1 MRRGGK
7 KKKTGLLGLLSM
19 LVLVFWNARGILNK
33 DNTFKDLLSK
43 EGAVYGGISESMT
56 FQSISQLSDVRW
68 RWDPGKEHRPTIDSL
83 APSRGMGVLVD
94 RNRCR
99 ASPIFNGDFTMWH
112 RIELSDPKH
121 EGHALIVGTG
131 YFPSAQDI
139 RGHRDAN
146 KELLERLTLYRRQGH
161 HVVFGGD
168 LNAHLGLNADLTP
181 TDTAGNLL
189 LDTIHQAGMVLMN
202 SMDGICFGGP
212 SRVQVREDGIQQSTI
227 DYVMCSPSLARHIDS
242 LTISDDQLGSDHK
255 PLIAKF
261 KAIDTIPAPT
271 TGLRE
276 VWNVSNIPSPPESW
290 SWVIA
295 CQTRFKA
302 WMEEAHEA
310 TRALDAVDADSNRIA
325 DILEWSF
332 QRAMDEVAADQLGT
346 KWVGLRSTPT
356 IDKAMDLLM
365 SQKKVAECLMKG
377 VMSDPDS
384 SDSDRSA
391 CRAQFL
397 RLSRAVVSYRARQ
410 RELAELKLFRDIE
423 SHQNNSKL
431 FWGKYKTIRG
441 TAKAG
446 KAPPPVVKDN
456 CGNTITDPTDV
467 LRAWRDFSAGI
478 ANSDLEGTKEEG
490 IYDED
495 HRLEVERKLHLKQLA
510 RVHQHDLDY
519 PITDL
524 EVFAAI
530 RKLVLG
536 KAPGEDGI
544 LTDIIKTAADAVNNS
559 KLRGNNSVVSAIA
572 LLFNFVLDREVWP
585 ERWGSGVIFPL
596 FKSGSRLDP
605 SNYRPITLL
614 SAMGKLFGIIID
626 NRLTRFSEQIGMTSD
641 EQGGFR
647 PHRGT
652 PDQVFLWREIL
663 ASRRERKL
671 PTYACF
677 VDVRKAYDTVWR
689 EQAYVRI
696 HDGGIKGKLWR
707 QLQVMH
713 SGLSRRVRHPLG
725 TTEAFAVKRGVAQGA
740 VESPWVYSAFID
752 GLAKALHEAGLGIM
766 IAGRRV
772 PLLMYADDMVF
783 LANSAAELASMNKV
797 ATEFARKNRF
807 QFNGS
812 KSGVMVFNVSA
823 KDRRRARER
832 RWILFGDQVQVVD
845 EYVYLGTVT
854 VNAEGSWSKHLMC
867 AVDKAKKRSEE
878 LLWLF
883 RQDVGFRPRT
893 AVTLWQ
899 AMVRPV
905 LEYASE
911 IWGGQVPEYAMNAA
925 EGVQMSFLRGTLGLH
940 SKGNGVPDEVVRA
953 EAGVEPLRARWAK
966 LQLGYWRRIFTAPRD
981 RLLRVVASFRHRE
994 RMIGDRGIGSRGCMR
1009 AVQENLITHSLGEY
1023 WLRPT
1028 MLSAI
1033 SASDWK
1039 TLVYDNVDKSF
1050 DEARA
1055 ARLEGMSSAR
1065 DYVMIKSWD
1074 VNVPEYC
1081 VMSGEEG
1088 RLGQNVPES
1097 YLDDRNN
1104 LKGTRLKLLCRTNCL
1119 PVMNR
1124 IGREVRPSWPK
1135 AHRLCLMCDRQAVE
1149 DVPHFVMDCPAY
1161 ARHRARLF
1169 ACIARALSHTPACID
1184 FAKATRTE
1192 KLHIVLG
1199 KRSGCARID
1208 RSIDRMVKAF
1218 LTKTWSTRQPVTSA
1232 INDVLSVNYGI
1243 MSRAR

>member
-1 MRRGGK
+1 M
-7 KKKTGLLGLLSM
+7 M
-19 LVLVFWNARGILNK
+19 VLVFWNARGILSK
-33 DNTFKDLLSK
+33 DSTFKDLLNQ
-43 EGAVYGGISESMT
+43 EGAIYGGVSESRT
-56 FQSISQLSDVRW
+56 FQSISKLSDRRW
-68 RWDPGKEHRPTIDSL
+68 RWDPGKETRPTFD
-83 APSRGMGVLVD
+83 AMVPTRGMGVLVD
-94 RNRCR
+94 RNKCR
-99 ASPIFNGDFTMWH
+99 ASLIFSGEFTMWH
-112 RIELSDPKH
+112 RIELNDSKH
-121 EGHALIVGTG
+121 EGCAVIVGTG
-131 YFPSAQDI
+131 YFPTAQDTK
-139 RGHRDAN
+139 GHRNAN
-146 KELLERLTLYRRQGH
+146 KELLERLILYRKQGH
-161 HVVFGGD
+161 HVAFGGD
-168 LNAHLGLNADLTP
+168 LNAHLGLNGDATD
-181 TDTAGNLL
+181 TDTAGKLL
-189 LDTIHQAGMVLMN
+189 TDTMHRADMVLLN
-202 SMDGICFGGP
+202 SMDGICSGGP
-212 SRVQVREDGIQQSTI
+212 SRVQVRGDGIQQSTI
-227 DYVMCSPSLARHIDS
+227 DYVMCSPSLASHIDS
-242 LTISDDQLGSDHK
+242 LTILDDQLGSDHK
-255 PLIAKF
+255 PLIARF
-261 KAIDTIPAPT
+261 KSIDTIPAPT
-271 TGLRE
+271 TGPRE

-290 SWVIA
+290 SWVNA
-295 CQTRFKA
+295 CQTRFKT
-302 WMEEAHEA
+302 WIEEAHGA
-310 TRALDAVDADSNRIA
+310 TRALDAVGADSNRIA

-346 KWVGLRSTPT
+346 KWVGLGSTPT
-356 IDKAMDLLM
+356 IDKAMDLLI
-365 SQKKVAECLMKG
+365 SQKKVAECLMKR
-377 VMSDPDS
+377 VMNDPDS
-384 SDSDRSA
+384 SELDRSA
-391 CRAQFL
+391 CRVQFL

-410 RELAELKLFRDIE
+410 RDLSELKLFRDIE
-423 SHQNNSKL
+423 ANQSNSKL
-431 FWGKYKTIRG
+431 FWSKYKTLRG
-441 TAKAG
+441 AAKAG
-446 KAPPPVVKDN
+446 KAPPPVVKDAD
-456 CGNTITDPTDV
+456 GTTITDPTDV

-478 ANSDLEGTKEEG
+478 ANSDLQGTKEEG

-495 HRLEVERKLHLKQLA
+495 YRKDVERMLKLKKLA
-510 RVHQHDLDY
+510 RYHQHELDS

-559 KLRGNNSVVSAIA
+559 KLRGNNSVVSAIT

-596 FKSGSRLDP
+596 FKSGSRLEP
-605 SNYRPITLL
+605 GNYRPITLL

-671 PTYACF
+671 PTYATF

-713 SGLSRRVRHPLG
+713 SGLSRRVRHPIG
-725 TTEAFAVKRGVAQGA
+725 VTESFHVKRGVAQGA

-752 GLAKALHEAGLGIM
+752 GLAKALHAAGLGIM
-766 IAGRRV
+766 IAGQLV

-783 LANSAAELASMNKV
+783 LANSAAELAKMNKI
-797 ATEFARKNRF
+797 ASDFARKNRF
-807 QFNGS
+807 QYNGS
-812 KSGVMVFNVSA
+812 KSGVMVFNVNA
-823 KDRRRARER
+823 VERRRARER

-854 VNAEGSWSKHLMC
+854 VNAEGSWSKHLMT
-867 AVDKAKKRSEE
+867 AVNKARKRSEE

-905 LEYASE
+905 LEYACE
-911 IWGGQVPEYAMNAA
+911 IWNGQVPEYAMNAA

-940 SKGNGVPDEVVRA
+940 SKGSGVPDEVVRA
-953 EAGVEPLRARWAK
+953 ETGTEPLRSRWSK
-966 LQLGYWRRIFTAPRD
+966 LQLGYWRRVFTAPPA

-994 RMIGDRGIGSRGCMR
+994 RMEGEGGIGSRGWMR
-1009 AVQENLITHSLGEY
+1009 AVQENLMQHSLGDY
-1023 WLRPT
+1023 WLRPA
-1028 MLSAI
+1028 MMDNI
-1033 SASDWK
+1033 SLCDWRA
-1039 TLVYDNVDKSF
+1039 TVYEAVDEAF
-1050 DEARA
+1050 NRARA
-1055 ARLEGMSSAR
+1055 ARLEGMTSAK
-1065 DYVMIKSWD
+1065 DYVMIKNWD
-1074 VNVPEYC
+1074 VNVAEYS

-1088 RLGQNVPES
+1088 KLGQYVPES

-1104 LKGTRLKLLCRTNCL
+1104 LKGTRLKLLCRTNSL

-1124 IGREVRPSWPK
+1124 IGREVRPPWPQ
-1135 AHRLCLMCDRQAVE
+1135 AHRLCLMCDHQVVE

-1169 ACIARALSHTPACID
+1169 ACIARALPHTPDSID
-1184 FAKATRTE
+1184 FASATRSE
-1192 KLHIVLG
+1192 KLHIILG
-1199 KRSGCARID
+1199 KRSGCAKVD
-1208 RSIDRMVKAF
+1208 KSIDRMVKSF
-1218 LTKTWSTRQPVTSA
+1218 LIKNWNARQHVTSA
-1232 INDVLSVNYGI
+1232 INEALGVNYGI
-1243 MSRAR
+1243 ISRAR